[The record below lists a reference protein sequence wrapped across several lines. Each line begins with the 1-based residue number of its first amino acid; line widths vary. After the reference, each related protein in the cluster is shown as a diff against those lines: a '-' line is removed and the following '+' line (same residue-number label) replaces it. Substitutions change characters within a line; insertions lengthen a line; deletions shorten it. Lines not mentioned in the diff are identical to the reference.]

1 MLWGAFVLTEA
12 EQLCY
17 YGEFVESGTKIM
29 LFISSGF
36 VVGLQGIFLNGT
48 EKADFCLLHF

>member
-1 MLWGAFVLTEA
+1 LLWGAFVLTEA